1 MAVYSKCI
9 PLTYKQSIFDIN
21 YQHLKEQ
28 GIKTLFFDLDNTIIG
43 YDETEISQSHI
54 RFFKALSK
62 SFQIVI
68 ISNSGKKRVAPA
80 LAKSDLKY
88 VWHAKKPLKFGF
100 NQALKMV
107 AGEKSKTILI
117 GDQLM
122 TDVLGGNRFGIS
134 VILVRSVKRKSDRWI
149 TQFNRKLE
157 KRVIRKIK
165 AKLPALYDERLKA
178 YVDDH
183 AV

>member
-1 MAVYSKCI
+1 MALYKKCI

-43 YDETEISQSHI
+43 YDEQELSPSHVA
-54 RFFKALSK
+54 FFKELSRQ
-62 SFQIVI
+62 FELVI
-68 ISNSGKKRVAPA
+68 ISNSGRQRVQSS
-80 LAKSDLKY
+80 LAKTDLKY
-88 VWHAKKPLKFGF
+88 VWHAKKPLRFGLKK
-100 NQALKMV
+100 ALSMV
-107 AGEKSKTILI
+107 DGNRSSTMLI

-122 TDVLGGNRFGIS
+122 TDVLGGNRFGIQ
-134 VILVRSVKRKSDRWI
+134 VILIRSVKRKSDRWMTKI
-149 TQFNRKLE
+149 NRKLE
-157 KRVIRKIK
+157 KIVIKNIQSN
-165 AKLPALYDERLKA
+165 LPELYHERLKA

>member
-1 MAVYSKCI
+1 MALYDKCI
-9 PLTYKQSIFDIN
+9 PLRYHQSIFDIN

-43 YDETEISQSHI
+43 YDETEISPSHV

-62 SFQIVI
+62 QFNIVI
-68 ISNSGKKRVAPA
+68 ISNSGKKRVKPA
-80 LAKSDLKY
+80 LAKTQLKH
-88 VWHAKKPLKFGF
+88 VWHAKKPLNCGLKK
-100 NQALKMV
+100 ALKMV
-107 AGEKSKTILI
+107 SGQKKETVLI

-122 TDVLGGNRFGIS
+122 TDVLGGNSFGID
-134 VILVRSVKRKSDRWI
+134 VILVRSVKRKSDRKI

-157 KRVIRKIK
+157 HIMIRKIRVK
-165 AKLPALYDERLKA
+165 RPELYQERLAA
-178 YVDDH
+178 YVNDH

>member
-1 MAVYSKCI
+1 MAVYLKCI

-43 YDETEISQSHI
+43 YDEAELSPSHV
-54 RFFKALSK
+54 RFFKALQR
-62 SFQIVI
+62 SFEVVI
-68 ISNSGKKRVAPA
+68 ISNSGRKRVEPA
-80 LAKSDLKY
+80 LAKTDLKF
-88 VWHAKKPLKFGF
+88 VWHAKKPLKFGLKK
-100 NQALKMV
+100 ALNM
-107 AGEKSKTILI
+107 ANSQKSETILI

-122 TDVLGGNRFGIS
+122 TDVLGGNRFGIQ
-134 VILVRSVKRKSDRWI
+134 VILVRSVKRKSDRLI

-157 KRVIRKIK
+157 KMIIKKIK
-165 AKLPALYDERLKA
+165 NKRPELYDERLKA
-178 YVDDH
+178 YVNDH